1 MILDSRNEFADAT
14 SVAAAAGTVLIGN
27 VIDLG
32 TDGLND
38 VDSLYAVISVDTE
51 IATAAAAG
59 TVQLFLVSDA
69 LATLGA
75 GVVANCT
82 THVASPIFVTGATT
96 VQPLLAAGKTL
107 MQVELPKGQY
117 ERYLGILCT
126 TGTTTTT
133 TGKVNC
139 FLTPTPVTQKSFDSP
154 FHL

>member
-14 SVAAAAGTVLIGN
+14 SVAAAAGTALIGN

-32 TDGLND
+32 TDGVNS
-38 VDSLYAVISVDTE
+38 VDDLYAVINVDTE

-59 TVQLFLVSDA
+59 TVQFFLVSDA

-82 THVASPIFVTGATT
+82 LHSMTGALVTGATT
-96 VQPLLAAGKTL
+96 VQAALAAGKTL
-107 MQVELPKGQY
+107 MQVALPKGQY
-117 ERYLGILCT
+117 ERYLGVLCT

-139 FLTPTPVTQKSFDSP
+139 FLTPTVVTQKAFDAP
-154 FHL
+154 FQL